1 MAKDGLLKA
10 TGVAALGNESG
21 VALSGTH
28 KGNGMDKAAPLS
40 TEETQHSRNA
50 RKLSMIVGD
59 ANGRPTARCIQ
70 RLSIMIPKQLKLGG
84 EIPKDVLG
92 FISLHKLSDL
102 LTEKAEA
109 KKAKTKGKGNDG

>member
-10 TGVAALGNESG
+10 TGVAALGNES
-21 VALSGTH
+21 
-28 KGNGMDKAAPLS
+28 
-40 TEETQHSRNA
+40 
-50 RKLSMIVGD
+50 
-59 ANGRPTARCIQ
+59 
-70 RLSIMIPKQLKLGG
+70 GG